1 MDASLRWHEENRFGR
16 LGAVMTRRLR
26 VHVSALTSQDPTFWV
41 TEERIAAACRRHR
54 EVARRVSFDWSW
66 DHDRFAEGIAEAD
79 AMVGW
84 RFPKETLHD
93 MAPRLKLIQLTGAGT
108 EHLQPFDW
116 LWRGLRLANNSGAHG
131 PKAAE
136 FAGAAVLALCHGLP
150 FFATKQR
157 QKVWEKR
164 FTANAEGRTAVVVG
178 LGGMGG
184 HAARWLKQRIGMTVI
199 GVSRSG
205 KGPRGLDEVVSV
217 GRLDRV
223 LPKADVVVIMA
234 PLTAETRGLFDRRCL
249 ESMKPGAA
257 LVNMGRARIV
267 DHEALIDLLT
277 SGHLSGA
284 VLDVFDPEP
293 LPKNSPL
300 WTTPNL
306 LVVPHC
312 SSDDAE
318 QYIPRTLDILFDN
331 LGRLL
336 DGRPN
341 RNRIDTRLQY

>member
-1 MDASLRWHEENRFGR
+1 MAKLK
-16 LGAVMTRRLR
+16 

-41 TEERIAAACRRHR
+41 TEEQIAAACRRHR
-54 EVARRVSFDWSW
+54 DVARRVAFDWSW
-66 DHDRFAEGIAEAD
+66 DHDCFAEGIAGAD
-79 AMVGW
+79 AMIGW
-84 RFPKETLHD
+84 RFPRDELRE
-93 MAPRLKLIQLTGAGT
+93 MAPKLKLIQLTGAGT

-116 LWRGLRLANNSGAHG
+116 VWRGLRLANNSGAHG

-136 FAGAAVLALCHGLP
+136 FAGAAVLALTHGLP

-157 QKVWEKR
+157 EKLWEKK
-164 FTANAEGRTAVVVG
+164 FTTIAEDATAVVVG

-184 HAARWLKQRIGMTVI
+184 SAARWLKQRLGMTVI

-205 KGPRGLDEVVSV
+205 KGPRGLDRVVPVS
-217 GRLDRV
+217 RIDSV

-234 PLTAETRGLFDRRCL
+234 PLTRETEGLFDRKRL
-249 ESMKPGAA
+249 ASMKPGAG

-267 DHEALIDLLT
+267 DHGALADLLR

-293 LPKNSPL
+293 LPRSSPL
-300 WTTPNL
+300 WRTPNL
-306 LVVPHC
+306 LMVPHC
-312 SSDDAE
+312 SSDDV
-318 QYIPRTLDILFDN
+318 QHYIPRTLDILFDN

-336 DGRPN
+336 DGRPA